1 MSSLIHYHRSDSY
14 CTKSE
19 ILLVSWIHRLC
30 ETVSFFAG
38 RGNKTAQLVWTTYK
52 NLLGAF
58 HSMMM
63 SPNDIT
69 HETFSTMER
78 FNILY
83 NRNNKEDI
91 PPTKNALMLR
101 TLSVF
106 HDAYC

>member
-1 MSSLIHYHRSDSY
+1 
-14 CTKSE
+14 
-19 ILLVSWIHRLC
+19 
-30 ETVSFFAG
+30 
-38 RGNKTAQLVWTTYK
+38 
-52 NLLGAF
+52 
-58 HSMMM
+58 MMM

-106 HDAYC
+106 HDAYCEGRILDLSQIFPASQTGDG